1 MNPINTF
8 QGVVHGK
15 TIELFDDPGVPDGAR
30 IVVQLQSA
38 EPIPATSA
46 QIVSGSAGAWA
57 PFPEMDE
64 IMARVENDRNHPRP
78 EVAL

>member
-15 TIELFDDPGVPDGAR
+15 TIELFEDPGVPDGAH

-38 EPIPATSA
+38 ESSPANSG
-46 QIVSGSAGAWA
+46 SNFGGSAGAWSS
-57 PFPEMDE
+57 FPEMDE
-64 IMARVENDRNHPRP
+64 ILARVEHDRNHPRP